1 MSILFSTKVFSGVIN
16 DFSFTRYSPPELNEL
31 LGTAEKFFLEAKATA
46 VQPTA
51 TSLVISIE
59 FSNDNVN
66 WAPIA
71 TPINAVIVTDTVLF
85 ASDFAGGSVITRY
98 IRYGLKLSAT
108 QSTAA
113 YIELWV
119 TGRDAR

>member
-16 DFSFTRYSPPELNEL
+16 DFSFTRYSPPELNQL

-51 TSLVISIE
+51 TSLVVSIE

-66 WAPIA
+66 WTPIA
-71 TPINAVIVTDTVLF
+71 TPIFQTITSGTVLF
-85 ASDFAGGSVITRY
+85 ASDFAGGSVITRFA
-98 IRYGLKLSAT
+98 RYGCGLYALQA
-108 QSTAA
+108 TAA